1 MLAARAI
8 AAVQSKLKEKKKNA
22 KRIKAE
28 LSGIVRSHDTFLQEF
43 QAQTD
48 DLDLGAGG
56 EDAHLY
62 KVLPVFLD
70 TAQYKA
76 AGEEE
81 DGESAKEKMYR
92 KVFEQADAD
101 GEART
106 PLPARA
112 RASRA
117 RGAKL
122 GRLSSSPAFLQGTL
136 DAPELQKALKRVGVT
151 VDLKRTQQMVRA
163 PLARARWRA

>member
-28 LSGIVRSHDTFLQEF
+28 LTGVVRSHDTFLQEF

-48 DLDLGAGG
+48 DLSLSTGG

-70 TAQYKA
+70 TAQYKTA
-76 AGEEE
+76 EEE
-81 DGESAKEKMYR
+81 DEEVALEKMYR
-92 KVFEQADAD
+92 KVFDQADAD
-101 GEART
+101 GEAR
-106 PLPARA
+106 A
-112 RASRA
+112 
-117 RGAKL
+117 
-122 GRLSSSPAFLQGTL
+122 
-136 DAPELQKALKRVGVT
+136 
-151 VDLKRTQQMVRA
+151 
-163 PLARARWRA
+163 LARVLPRTSAG

>member
-106 PLPARA
+106 HFPRTRA
-112 RASRA
+112 RPEREA
-117 RGAKL
+117 RN
-122 GRLSSSPAFLQGTL
+122 S
-136 DAPELQKALKRVGVT
+136 VG
-151 VDLKRTQQMVRA
+151 
-163 PLARARWRA
+163 

>member
-28 LSGIVRSHDTFLQEF
+28 LTGVVRSHDTFLQEF

-48 DLDLGAGG
+48 DLSLSTGG

-70 TAQYKA
+70 TAQYKTA
-76 AGEEE
+76 EEE
-81 DGESAKEKMYR
+81 DEPGTSS
-92 KVFEQADAD
+92 
-101 GEART
+101 
-106 PLPARA
+106 PPAGGA
-112 RASRA
+112 MSS
-117 RGAKL
+117 RGA
-122 GRLSSSPAFLQGTL
+122 GVRSGG
-136 DAPELQKALKRVGVT
+136 DAGEWRPSGKDRQPRIRMSIAGWRIG
-151 VDLKRTQQMVRA
+151 A
-163 PLARARWRA
+163 PGG